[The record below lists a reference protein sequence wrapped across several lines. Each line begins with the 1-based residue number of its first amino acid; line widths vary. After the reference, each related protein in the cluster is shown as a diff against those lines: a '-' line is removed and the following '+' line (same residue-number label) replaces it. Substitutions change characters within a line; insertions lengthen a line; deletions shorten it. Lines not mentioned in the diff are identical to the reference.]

1 MSDIRIRNPDLPV
14 RVFLV
19 DLGQV
24 LVRFDHGRTLRAL
37 EMASGIPAETLRP
50 HVFGPL
56 SREFDL
62 GRLTA
67 EEFFRSV
74 ERSAGI
80 PSIPDEVWIPAWRD
94 IFEPDLTAL
103 GALARVRRDVTRVL
117 VSNTNPLH
125 WEGVL
130 RIFDVPSLV
139 DHTVLSFETGAAKP
153 EAAIFEAALRAGNA
167 APHEALFADDRG
179 DYVAA
184 ARTFGIPGFVVTG
197 PGVFERSLVRMGLL
211 EPV

>member
-1 MSDIRIRNPDLPV
+1 MPPV
-14 RVFLV
+14 RALLV

-37 EMASGIPAETLRP
+37 EAASGIPGETLRP
-50 HVFGPL
+50 FVFGPL

-67 EEFFRSV
+67 VEFFRSV

-80 PSIPDEVWIPAWRD
+80 PRIPDDLWIPAWRD

-103 GALARVRRDVTRVL
+103 GALSRVRRSVKRIL
-117 VSNTNPLH
+117 VSNTNALH

-130 RIFDVPSLV
+130 RVFDVPSLV
-139 DHTVLSFETGAAKP
+139 DGIVLSFETGAAKP
-153 EAAIFEAALRAGNA
+153 EARIFDAALRTA
-167 APHEALFADDRG
+167 AASPEEALFADDRG

-184 ARTFGIPGFVVTG
+184 ARTLGIPGFVVSG
-197 PGVFERSLVRMGLL
+197 PSAFERSLLRFGLL